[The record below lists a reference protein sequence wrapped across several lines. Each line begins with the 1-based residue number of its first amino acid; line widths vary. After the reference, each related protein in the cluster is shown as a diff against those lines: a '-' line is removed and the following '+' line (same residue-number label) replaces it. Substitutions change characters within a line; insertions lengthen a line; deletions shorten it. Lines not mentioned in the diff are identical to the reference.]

1 MFFISYDTWKEICD
15 MYFSL
20 SSGSKKS
27 YLQWFP
33 LSKLSKNDEK
43 TISSLDFYEKYIEK
57 GSFILFDRSS
67 NVTENYI
74 LKPDGSFRDAT
85 LIDPV
90 LYLVLQ
96 CIGREI
102 NKKYNSLRQSNI
114 LVHYA
119 GNYDNSDCKYKAEY
133 DTFFKEINASATEN
147 SYFIKTDIRNF
158 FSNINVDKLMRQIDK
173 VCNQPSLTISQTQLL
188 VYKSLLLYCGN
199 WRFPLVE
206 NSIASSYL
214 ATIVYLDVI
223 DEKLCNYL
231 SNNVKCFSSFQMIR
245 YVDDLYILF
254 NSDCD
259 FSEIHEA
266 YNEIRNYY
274 SSLLKDFD
282 LSLNTKKCSLNK
294 ISMINEELK
303 KSLYDEFY
311 NGEKRNIEDLFEGRL
326 LKFLNDISFN
336 LIFDSIDVDK
346 YNALVNEHFSSDDIE
361 FTPSEVYNYFVYEN
375 SNIIRTKEIIDVI
388 KDIIDQSISFI
399 SLDPKRLTVLIL
411 KTRDEEAIKS
421 LLNQLFSRNRND
433 VWNTYDTSIAI
444 TYLIQRQFQHPDLLL
459 ILKNKSPLLYSYYEN
474 NCQQSFID
482 IFEDDEMTEFCNVLD
497 IDQKAQFLY
506 FMYLCEKKK
515 NNTMAAYAYY
525 KNFFDRMTADL
536 DFKYVS
542 KLKKPNYKGFYR
554 EGAIKTFYQNITD
567 SDSIIK
573 TAHEL
578 RNANPISHSSS
589 ELLDHTN
596 TTKELLDTIS
606 RLKGIINEYIEK
618 GNDNQI

>member
-1 MFFISYDTWKEICD
+1 
-15 MYFSL
+15 
-20 SSGSKKS
+20 
-27 YLQWFP
+27 
-33 LSKLSKNDEK
+33 
-43 TISSLDFYEKYIEK
+43 
-57 GSFILFDRSS
+57 
-67 NVTENYI
+67 
-74 LKPDGSFRDAT
+74 
-85 LIDPV
+85 
-90 LYLVLQ
+90 
-96 CIGREI
+96 
-102 NKKYNSLRQSNI
+102 
-114 LVHYA
+114 
-119 GNYDNSDCKYKAEY
+119 
-133 DTFFKEINASATEN
+133 
-147 SYFIKTDIRNF
+147 
-158 FSNINVDKLMRQIDK
+158 
-173 VCNQPSLTISQTQLL
+173 
-188 VYKSLLLYCGN
+188 
-199 WRFPLVE
+199 
-206 NSIASSYL
+206 
-214 ATIVYLDVI
+214 
-223 DEKLCNYL
+223 
-231 SNNVKCFSSFQMIR
+231 MIR

-254 NSDCD
+254 NSDSD
-259 FSEIHEA
+259 FSEIREA

-361 FTPSEVYNYFVYEN
+361 FTPSEVYNYFVYES

-433 VWNTYDTSIAI
+433 VWNAYDTSIAI

-482 IFEDDEMTEFCNVLD
+482 IFEDDEMTEFCDILD

-506 FMYLCEKKK
+506 FMYLCERQK
-515 NNTMAAYAYY
+515 NNIMAAYAYY

-542 KLKKPNYKGFYR
+542 KLKKPNYKGFYK
-554 EGAIKTFYQNITD
+554 EGTIKTFYKNITD
-567 SDSIIK
+567 SDLIIK
-573 TAHEL
+573 TAHDL
-578 RNANPISHSSS
+578 RNANPLSHSSS

-596 TTKELLDTIS
+596 TTKELLDTICKL
-606 RLKGIINEYIEK
+606 REIINEYIEK
-618 GNDNQI
+618 ANDNQI

>member
-158 FSNINVDKLMRQIDK
+158 FSNINVDKLMRQINK

-188 VYKSLLLYCGN
+188 IYKSLLLYCGN
-199 WRFPLVE
+199 GRFPLVE

-223 DEKLCNYL
+223 DEKLYNYL

-294 ISMINEELK
+294 TSMINEELK

-311 NGEKRNIEDLFEGRL
+311 NGEKRNIE
-326 LKFLNDISFN
+326 
-336 LIFDSIDVDK
+336 
-346 YNALVNEHFSSDDIE
+346 
-361 FTPSEVYNYFVYEN
+361 
-375 SNIIRTKEIIDVI
+375 
-388 KDIIDQSISFI
+388 
-399 SLDPKRLTVLIL
+399 LIL

-433 VWNTYDTSIAI
+433 VWNAYDTSIAI

-482 IFEDDEMTEFCNVLD
+482 IFEDDEMTEFCDILD

-506 FMYLCEKKK
+506 FMYLCERQK
-515 NNTMAAYAYY
+515 NNIMAAYAYY

-542 KLKKPNYKGFYR
+542 KLKKPNYKGFYK
-554 EGAIKTFYQNITD
+554 EGAIKTFYKNITD
-567 SDSIIK
+567 SDLIIK
-573 TAHEL
+573 TAHDL
-578 RNANPISHSSS
+578 RNANPLSHSSS

-596 TTKELLDTIS
+596 TTKELLDTICKL
-606 RLKGIINEYIEK
+606 REIINEYIEK

>member
-1 MFFISYDTWKEICD
+1 MFFISYDTWKEICN

-57 GSFILFDRSS
+57 GSFILFERSS

-173 VCNQPSLTISQTQLL
+173 V
-188 VYKSLLLYCGN
+188 
-199 WRFPLVE
+199 
-206 NSIASSYL
+206 
-214 ATIVYLDVI
+214 
-223 DEKLCNYL
+223 
-231 SNNVKCFSSFQMIR
+231 
-245 YVDDLYILF
+245 
-254 NSDCD
+254 
-259 FSEIHEA
+259 
-266 YNEIRNYY
+266 
-274 SSLLKDFD
+274 
-282 LSLNTKKCSLNK
+282 
-294 ISMINEELK
+294 
-303 KSLYDEFY
+303 
-311 NGEKRNIEDLFEGRL
+311 
-326 LKFLNDISFN
+326 
-336 LIFDSIDVDK
+336 
-346 YNALVNEHFSSDDIE
+346 
-361 FTPSEVYNYFVYEN
+361 
-375 SNIIRTKEIIDVI
+375 
-388 KDIIDQSISFI
+388 ISFI

-433 VWNTYDTSIAI
+433 VWNAYDTSIAI

-482 IFEDDEMTEFCNVLD
+482 IFEDDEMTEFCDILD

-506 FMYLCEKKK
+506 FMYLCERQK
-515 NNTMAAYAYY
+515 NNIMAAYAYY

-542 KLKKPNYKGFYR
+542 KLKKPNYKGFYK
-554 EGAIKTFYQNITD
+554 EGAIKTFYKNITD
-567 SDSIIK
+567 SDLIIK
-573 TAHEL
+573 TAHDL
-578 RNANPISHSSS
+578 RNANPLSHSSS

-596 TTKELLDTIS
+596 TTKELLDTICKL
-606 RLKGIINEYIEK
+606 REIINEYIEK

>member
-1 MFFISYDTWKEICD
+1 MFYISYDTWKEICD

-20 SSGSKKS
+20 SYGSKKS

-33 LSKLSKNDEK
+33 LFKLSKSDEEN
-43 TISSLDFYEKYIEK
+43 ISGLDFYEKYIEK
-57 GSFILFDRSS
+57 GSFILFDKSS

-85 LIDPV
+85 LVDPV

-96 CIGREI
+96 CVGREI
-102 NKKYNSLRQSNI
+102 NKKYRSLRQSSI
-114 LVHYA
+114 SVHYA
-119 GNYDNSDCKYKAEY
+119 GNYDNNDCRYKAEY

-158 FSNINVDKLMRQIDK
+158 FSNINVDKLVEQIDK
-173 VCNQPSLTISQTQLL
+173 VCNQTTVTISQTQLL
-188 VYKSLLLYCGN
+188 TYKSLLLYCGN
-199 WRFPLVE
+199 GRFPLVE
-206 NSIASSYL
+206 NSISSSYL
-214 ATIVYLDVI
+214 ATIVYLDII
-223 DEKLCNYL
+223 DKKLYDYL
-231 SNNVKCFSSFQMIR
+231 SNHVECFTSFQMIR

-259 FSEIHEA
+259 YSKIHEA

-274 SSLLKDFD
+274 SSILKDFD
-282 LSLNTKKCSLNK
+282 LSLNTKKCSLNE

-311 NGEKRNIEDLFEGRL
+311 NGEKRNIEDLFEGKL
-326 LKFLNDISFN
+326 FDFLQDISFN

-375 SNIIRTKEIIDVI
+375 SNIIQTKEIIDVI
-388 KDIIDQSISFI
+388 KEIIDQSISFI

-411 KTRDEEAIKS
+411 KTRDEEAIKA

-433 VWNTYDTSIAI
+433 VWNSYDTSIAI
-444 TYLIQRQFQHPDLLL
+444 TYLIQRQFKHIDLLL
-459 ILKNKSPLLYSYYEN
+459 ILKNKSPMLYDYYEN
-474 NCQQSFID
+474 NCQKSFIE
-482 IFEDDEMTEFCNVLD
+482 IFEDQEMIEFCDVLD

-506 FMYLCEKKK
+506 FMYLCERQK
-515 NNTMAAYAYY
+515 NNIMAAYAYY
-525 KNFFDRMTADL
+525 KNFFDRITADL

-542 KLKKPNYKGFYR
+542 KPKKPNYKGFYK

-567 SDSIIK
+567 SASIIK
-573 TAHEL
+573 TAHDL
-578 RNANPISHSSS
+578 RNANPLSHSSS
-589 ELLDHTN
+589 ELLDHAN
-596 TTKELLDTIS
+596 TTQELLDTIS
-606 RLKGIINEYIEK
+606 KLRKMVNEYIEK
-618 GNDNQI
+618 ANDEQP

>member
-114 LVHYA
+114 LFHYA

-188 VYKSLLLYCGN
+188 IYKSLLLYCGN
-199 WRFPLVE
+199 GRFPLVE

-411 KTRDEEAIKS
+411 KTRDEEAIES

-542 KLKKPNYKGFYR
+542 KLKKPNYKGFYK
-554 EGAIKTFYQNITD
+554 EGAIKTFYKNITD
-567 SDSIIK
+567 SDLIIK
-573 TAHEL
+573 TAHDL
-578 RNANPISHSSS
+578 RNANPLSHSSS

-596 TTKELLDTIS
+596 TTRELLDTICKL
-606 RLKGIINEYIEK
+606 REIINEYIEK
-618 GNDNQI
+618 ANDNQI